1 MQKCMEYS
9 LGGIG
14 MHFLDDYL
22 LVGKN
27 ALIRRIVQ
35 KSDAANN
42 YSSGLT
48 DLLSSPSCVDMA
60 IQASVEAVDKFL
72 PEEYITVGQAIEIVH
87 DHATLVGMT
96 VNAKATLEEIHG
108 RVLVFKIEIWDDL
121 GEVAHGT
128 HTRIVVRR
136 EEVIQKAKERAKYL
150 EQRTF

>member
-1 MQKCMEYS
+1 
-9 LGGIG
+9 
-14 MHFLDDYL
+14 MHVLDDYL

-42 YSSGLT
+42 YSVGLA

-60 IQASVEAVDKFL
+60 IHASVEAVDKYL
-72 PEEYITVGQAIEIVH
+72 PEEFITVGQAIEITH

-96 VNAKATLEEIHG
+96 VNVKATLQEIHG

-128 HTRIVVRR
+128 HTRIVVKRD
-136 EEVIQKAKERAKYL
+136 EVITKAKERAKYL

>member
-1 MQKCMEYS
+1 
-9 LGGIG
+9 
-14 MHFLDDYL
+14 MHLLDDYL

-42 YSSGLT
+42 YSVGLAE
-48 DLLSSPSCVDMA
+48 LLSSPSCVDMA
-60 IQASVEAVDKFL
+60 IHASVEAVDKYL
-72 PEEYITVGQAIEIVH
+72 PEEFITVGQAIEITH

-96 VNAKATLEEIHG
+96 VNVKATLQEIHG
-108 RVLVFKIEIWDDL
+108 RVLVLKIEIWDDL

-128 HTRIVVRR
+128 HTRIVVKRD
-136 EEVIQKAKERAKYL
+136 EVITKAKERAKYL

>member
-1 MQKCMEYS
+1 
-9 LGGIG
+9 
-14 MHFLDDYL
+14 MHLLDDYL

-42 YSSGLT
+42 YSIGLNE
-48 DLLSSPSCVDMA
+48 LLSSPSCVDMA
-60 IQASVEAVDKFL
+60 IHAAVEAVDKHL
-72 PEEYITVGQAIEIVH
+72 PEEFVTVGRSIEIIH
-87 DHATLVGMT
+87 DHATLIGMT
-96 VNAKATLEEIHG
+96 VNVKATLEEIQG
-108 RVLVFKIEIWDDL
+108 RVLKFRIEIWDDL

-128 HTRIVVRR
+128 HTRLVVRR